1 MLLNLVAF
9 VGAAVVPRAYQKV
22 APYVPTVKKLA
33 GAQFKCAARPP
44 AGMRPAS
51 ERRAS
56 SRARRAPRRGIVSQL
71 LALKNEFPIGAYLG
85 GGLVGVGVFLQ
96 LSFFNQLTSL
106 VGLILALKAAK
117 APMPTNAQAAQVI
130 AATAKAASSAKAFAK
145 RRMSFQ
151 SPRFPR
157 SKKL

>member
-1 MLLNLVAF
+1 M
-9 VGAAVVPRAYQKV
+9 
-22 APYVPTVKKLA
+22 T
-33 GAQFKCAARPP
+33 
-44 AGMRPAS
+44 
-51 ERRAS
+51 
-56 SRARRAPRRGIVSQL
+56 QL
-71 LALKNEFPIGAYLG
+71 LALKNEFPIGVYLG
-85 GGLVGVGVFLQ
+85 CGLVSVGVFLQ